1 MESNLKIMVY
11 QAVGETL
18 GLNSNPV
25 SGFDLMM
32 LTREGIPRKTI
43 NALAD
48 SLHLSVIELAKY
60 LHVSERTL
68 QRYTPEK
75 LLSPEL
81 SDRVL
86 QIAKV
91 YARSVDVF
99 ESSDTASQWLKQPSV
114 ALGHVAPIEFLDTF
128 SGVEIVLDE
137 LTRIEYGVFA

>member
-1 MESNLKIMVY
+1 MVY

-18 GLNSNPV
+18 GLNSETV
-25 SGFDLMM
+25 SSFDLMA

-43 NALAD
+43 DALAD
-48 SLHLSVIELAKY
+48 LLHLSVSELAKY

-68 QRYTPEK
+68 QRYAPKK
-75 LLSPEL
+75 LLSSEL

-99 ESSDTASQWLKQPSV
+99 ESPDTASQWLKQPSL
-114 ALGHVAPIEFLDTF
+114 ALGNVAPIEFLDTF

>member
-1 MESNLKIMVY
+1 MVY

-18 GLNSNPV
+18 GLNSKTV
-25 SGFDLMM
+25 SSFDLMA
-32 LTREGIPRKTI
+32 LTREGIPRNTVD
-43 NALAD
+43 ALAD
-48 SLHLSVIELAKY
+48 SLGLSVAELAKY

-68 QRYTPEK
+68 QRHAPEK
-75 LLSPEL
+75 LLSSEI

-99 ESSDTASQWLKQPSV
+99 ESSDTASQWLKQPSL
-114 ALGHVAPIEFLDTF
+114 ALGNVAPIEFLDTF

-137 LTRIEYGVFA
+137 LTRIEYGVFS

>member
-1 MESNLKIMVY
+1 MVY

-18 GLNSNPV
+18 GLNSSTV
-25 SGFDLMM
+25 SSFDLMA

-43 NALAD
+43 DALAN
-48 SLHLSVIELAKY
+48 SLHLSVSELAQY

-68 QRYTPEK
+68 QRYTSEK

-91 YARSVDVF
+91 HARSIDVF
-99 ESSDTASQWLKQPSV
+99 ESSEIASQWLKQPIF